1 MLLVSNLIMVHRI
14 LLLRKTIFNILRKTL
29 VRMILYFLQLGKS
42 FNEKYIQTREEYV
55 EERNTVN
62 SSVSA
67 G

>member
-1 MLLVSNLIMVHRI
+1 MLLVPNLIMVHRI
-14 LLLRKTIFNILRKTL
+14 LLPCKTIFNTLRKTL
-29 VRMILYFLQLGKS
+29 VRMISYFLQLGKP
-42 FNEKYIQTREEYV
+42 FNEKDIQTCEEYV